1 MEVNQKLLE
10 RAKNENPE
18 FKKLFDEHTE
28 LKNKVDDLNKL
39 KFLNPEQEIE
49 KKKIQ
54 KLKLKNKDLMDK
66 IISAY

>member
-1 MEVNQKLLE
+1 MEVNQEVLD
-10 RAKNENPE
+10 RAIKENPE

-28 LKNKVDDLNKL
+28 LKSRVESLNKL
-39 KFLNPEQEIE
+39 KFLNPEQEME
-49 KKKIQ
+49 KKNIQ

>member
-1 MEVNQKLLE
+1 MEVSQKLLE

>member
-1 MEVNQKLLE
+1 MEVNQELLE

-28 LKNKVDDLNKL
+28 LKTKVDDLNKL

>member
-1 MEVNQKLLE
+1 MEVNQELLE
-10 RAKNENPE
+10 RAINENPE
-18 FKKLFDEHTE
+18 FKKLFDEHSA

-39 KFLNPEQEIE
+39 KFLNPDQEIE

-66 IISAY
+66 IISSY

>member
-1 MEVNQKLLE
+1 MEVNQELLE
-10 RAKNENPE
+10 RAKSENPE

-28 LKNKVDDLNKL
+28 LKTKVDDLNKL

>member
-1 MEVNQKLLE
+1 MEVNQELLE

-18 FKKLFDEHTE
+18 FKKLFDKHTE
-28 LKNKVDDLNKL
+28 LKSKVDGLNKL

-66 IISAY
+66 IINSY

>member
-1 MEVNQKLLE
+1 MEVNQEILE
-10 RAKNENPE
+10 RAINENPE

-28 LKNKVDDLNKL
+28 LKNKVDGLNKL

-54 KLKLKNKDLMDK
+54 KLKLKNKDLMEK